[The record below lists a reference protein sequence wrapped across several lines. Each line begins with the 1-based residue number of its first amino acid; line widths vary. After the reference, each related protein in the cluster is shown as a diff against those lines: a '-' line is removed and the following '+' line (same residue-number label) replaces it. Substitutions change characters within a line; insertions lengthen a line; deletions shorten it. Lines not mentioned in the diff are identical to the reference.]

1 MGTGIV
7 FRALCG
13 HGSVLKG
20 SSLMMVPRLLFF
32 VVHRLDAR
40 TGEMS
45 PRHRLPGRHEWLAMS
60 FVLASVLLASCS
72 NVKSGGNTTNTIPGE
87 TAPQV
92 ALAQLHWCGKPVIIF
107 RDEGASPAASAPA
120 APTTIDTSLTP
131 TVTATAR
138 VNTVTD
144 WSQVEPKLGFTIYL
158 PQTLPQNSCLV
169 SASGTLHDPIFGG
182 SFTIGYLLAD
192 HSSISLAEAPLR
204 SQSHQFQCTP
214 SSSGSPKAGTPAL
227 TLQVCS
233 GVQDG
238 TSIVFSAHGSTNYLQ
253 QFFQGLQP
261 HINWVP
267 DS

>member
-1 MGTGIV
+1 MV
-7 FRALCG
+7 
-13 HGSVLKG
+13 
-20 SSLMMVPRLLFF
+20 VPRLLFF

-45 PRHRLPGRHEWLAMS
+45 RRNRLLGRRRWLYLAMP
-60 FVLASVLLASCS
+60 FVLASFLLASCS
-72 NVKSGGNTTNTIPGE
+72 DVKLAGNATNTTPGG
-87 TAPQV
+87 TTSQV

-107 RDEGASPAASAPA
+107 RDEGASPAASATA
-120 APTTIDTSLTP
+120 IPTPGGSSLTP
-131 TVTATAR
+131 TATATAQ
-138 VNTVTD
+138 VSTVTD
-144 WSQVEPKLGFTIYL
+144 WSQVEPKLGFTTYL

-214 SSSGSPKAGTPAL
+214 SSNGSPKAGTPAPA
-227 TLQVCS
+227 LQVCS

-238 TSIVFSAHGSTNYLQ
+238 TSIVFSAYGSTDYLH

-267 DS
+267 GS